1 MCTAIIYDGSYCK
14 KQCTSKLCEHH
25 KNVHDLLVYG
35 RSKQDTV
42 SYGRGYHLL
51 KALGRPNFNLY
62 SSSYIA
68 AILVTIYHE
77 LCLRTIVFNSM
88 FPAILSD
95 EGHIMWNAYLNNLI
109 DDGLKTINMRVLQ
122 QDLKHKV
129 SIKDSKL
136 NEKFWVYED
145 RHHAVYDERAL
156 SRYILND
163 ALKRDRVK
171 GKYWEDYDKDL
182 FTPKSLWI
190 HTIGCKKILS
200 SKIWEYEDY
209 DYAKLYYTCLD
220 YEELLSP
227 S

>member
-1 MCTAIIYDGSYCK
+1 
-14 KQCTSKLCEHH
+14 
-25 KNVHDLLVYG
+25 
-35 RSKQDTV
+35 
-42 SYGRGYHLL
+42 
-51 KALGRPNFNLY
+51 
-62 SSSYIA
+62 
-68 AILVTIYHE
+68 
-77 LCLRTIVFNSM
+77 M

-156 SRYILND
+156 SRYMLND
-163 ALKRDRVK
+163 ALKRDRVI